1 MDGKYSELP
10 EWLKDAWK
18 LCPKIAR
25 EAEKL
30 YKPDDWDRWITPE
43 QYKERTKDKDHPE
56 GKDWPDDAIVWS
68 RVDDHIF
75 NPEWYFD
82 TWKNTQHVL
91 KTDTYCITHCVIANE
106 HGKPPADFIPEE
118 TK

>member
-30 YKPDDWDRWITPE
+30 YKPDDWNKWITPE
-43 QYKERTKDKDHPE
+43 QYKERTKDKDHPD
-56 GKDWPDDAIVWS
+56 GKDWPGDGLIWFRDREWSKDD
-68 RVDDHIF
+68 
-75 NPEWYFD
+75 EW
-82 TWKNTQHVL
+82 
-91 KTDTYCITHCVIANE
+91 THTEYSIINRLESLFIVIANE